1 MLCSSCSLIFLA
13 QLSEETE
20 GEASPATG
28 FLDVVPQAVPTA
40 APNVMINIS
49 SVSRTNPAGP
59 ERCLQEFS
67 RATQPQSFARPF
79 DKKSGANACLWQRII
94 GHSTCSADS
103 HLLLPWLR
111 LLSPRRQP
119 SMSAARFVSR
129 FEIPTVEVSWLPWTS

>member
-28 FLDVVPQAVPTA
+28 FLDVVPQAGLNGRPERDDQH
-40 APNVMINIS
+40 IIS
-49 SVSRTNPAGP
+49 IPSNPAGP

-67 RATQPQSFARPF
+67 RATQPQSFARPI

-103 HLLLPWLR
+103 HL
-111 LLSPRRQP
+111 
-119 SMSAARFVSR
+119 
-129 FEIPTVEVSWLPWTS
+129 